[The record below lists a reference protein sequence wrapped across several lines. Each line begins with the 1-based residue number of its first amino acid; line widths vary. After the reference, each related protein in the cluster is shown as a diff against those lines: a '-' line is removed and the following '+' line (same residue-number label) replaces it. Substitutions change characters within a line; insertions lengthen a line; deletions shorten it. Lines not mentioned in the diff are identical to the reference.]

1 MLDKRAKS
9 ALSLRIF
16 EEDITTAGQD
26 TFQKKAKAS
35 GSTNKISEETV
46 ALEPTDNTIE
56 NDMDIAE

>member
-16 EEDITTAGQD
+16 EEDITMAGQD

-56 NDMDIAE
+56 NDMSIAE